1 MMLERIED
9 FEVWKK
15 ADAFWEAVNAIVQRP
30 CFGKN
35 CKLRDQIEDALDS
48 ILANM
53 SEGFEQPT
61 DRGFAKYL
69 YTSKASLAETCT
81 RLGRASKRG
90 MLSSA
95 ELRQIER
102 HASEIA
108 RMTTGLIT
116 HLMETPDRRRG
127 LREPRTPQQQ
137 RLRTPGFRRP
147 AV

>member
-1 MMLERIED
+1 MRSCSD
-9 FEVWKK
+9 H
-15 ADAFWEAVNAIVQRP
+15 ASARTA
-30 CFGKN
+30 N
-35 CKLRDQIEDALDS
+35 CGTSIEDALDS

-116 HLMETPDRRRG
+116 HLMETP
-127 LREPRTPQQQ
+127 
-137 RLRTPGFRRP
+137 
-147 AV
+147 